1 MRSKAAVGWFVVS
14 MVLGVALVV
23 QWDAAR
29 RKQVKLESLQ
39 VQVEKS
45 ASSENADA
53 KVKALER
60 ERLKLT
66 GELRAA
72 EYELNTMRMA
82 SAAGM
87 GLTNLAAPT
96 GQNQAAAAGGQGKEN
111 PAGGMA
117 KMLGNMM
124 KDPEMRKAMAQQ
136 PRMGLDMIYGSLMKQ
151 LKLSPEQEEKFKD
164 MLIAQQMDNMSQAGA
179 MFEGDATQRAKVAQ
193 ELAAKRA
200 EKDEE
205 IKQLLG
211 DEKFEQYQNYN
222 QTLGER
228 MMLEQFGRSAEI
240 SQQQSDQL
248 MAIMQEEK
256 KNVQINFGTQP
267 ADPTQDW
274 QAVLGSDEATAKLFM
289 QQEEVNNR
297 VLERAAQVLT
307 PEQFEKFAP
316 VLKNQLE
323 MQKAG
328 LKMAR
333 QMFSNGSDQSGAQPA
348 PPVEISR

>member
-1 MRSKAAVGWFVVS
+1 MRSKAAVFWFVMS
-14 MVLGVALVV
+14 MFLGIALVV
-23 QWDAAR
+23 QWDAGR
-29 RKQVKLESLQ
+29 RKQQKLEALQ
-39 VQVEKS
+39 VQVEKT
-45 ASSENADA
+45 ASNKDAEA
-53 KVKALER
+53 KVKELEA

-72 EYELNTMRMA
+72 EYELNTVRLA
-82 SAAGM
+82 SAAGI
-87 GLTNLAAPT
+87 GFTN
-96 GQNQAAAAGGQGKEN
+96 AAAQNSPGQPGASGAQGKEN

-136 PRMGLDMIYGSLMKQ
+136 QRMGVDMIYGSLMKQ

-164 MLIAQQMDNMSQAGA
+164 VLIEQQMEGMSQAGA
-179 MFEGDATQRAKVAQ
+179 MLEGSASDRAKVAQ

-205 IKQLLG
+205 IKKLLG
-211 DEKFEQYQNYN
+211 EEKFEEYQNYN

-240 SQQQSDQL
+240 SPEQNNQL
-248 MAIMQEEK
+248 LAIMQEEK
-256 KNVQINFGTQP
+256 KNVQINLGTQQ

-274 QAVLGSDEATAKLFM
+274 QAVLGSDEATQRLFM

-297 VLERAAQVLT
+297 VMERAAQVLT
-307 PEQFEKFAP
+307 PEQLEKFGP
-316 VLKNQLE
+316 VLKSQLD

-333 QMFSNGSDQSGAQPA
+333 EMFGSGAEKPSGQSLPPA
-348 PPVEISR
+348 DTAQ

>member
-1 MRSKAAVGWFVVS
+1 MKSKAAIFWFVVS

-29 RKQVKLESLQ
+29 RKQQKLEVLQ
-39 VQVEKS
+39 IQVEKS
-45 ASSENADA
+45 ASNQDAEA
-53 KVKALER
+53 KVKELET
-60 ERLKLT
+60 ERLKLN

-72 EYELNTMRMA
+72 EYELNTMRLA
-82 SAAGM
+82 SAAGI
-87 GLTNLAAPT
+87 GLTNTAA
-96 GQNQAAAAGGQGKEN
+96 QNSQVQSGGSGAQGKEN
-111 PAGGMA
+111 PAAGMG
-117 KMLGNMM
+117 KMLANMM

-136 PRMGLDMIYGSLMKQ
+136 QRMGLDMIYGSLMKQ
-151 LKLSPEQEEKFKD
+151 LKLSPEEEEKFKD
-164 MLIAQQMDNMSQAGA
+164 MLIAQQMENMSQAGA
-179 MFEGDATQRAKVAQ
+179 MFEGDATDRAKVAQ

-211 DEKFEQYQNYN
+211 DEKFAEFQNYN

-228 MMLEQFGRSAEI
+228 MMIEQFGRSADI

-256 KNVQINFGTQP
+256 KNVQMNFGAQP
-267 ADPTQDW
+267 ADPNQDW
-274 QAVLGSDEATAKLFM
+274 QAVLGSDEATARLFM

-297 VLERAAQVLT
+297 TLERAAQILT
-307 PEQFEKFAP
+307 PEQYEKFAP

-333 QMFSNGSDQSGAQPA
+333 EMFGTGGDQSATQSA
-348 PPVEISR
+348 PVETPR

>member
-1 MRSKAAVGWFVVS
+1 MRSKAAVCWFVVS

-29 RKQVKLESLQ
+29 RKEQKLEALQ
-39 VQVEKS
+39 VQVEKY
-45 ASSENADA
+45 APNKDAEA

-87 GLTNLAAPT
+87 GLTNTAAPT
-96 GQNQAAAAGGQGKEN
+96 GPNQAAAAGGQGKEN

-136 PRMGLDMIYGSLMKQ
+136 QRIGLDMIYGSLMKQ

-164 MLIAQQMDNMSQAGA
+164 MLIAQQMENMSQASA
-179 MFEGDATQRAKVAQ
+179 MFEGDATERNKVAQ

-267 ADPTQDW
+267 ADANQDW

-333 QMFSNGSDQSGAQPA
+333 QMFSKGSNPSGAQPA
-348 PPVEISR
+348 PPAESPR